1 MWLEAILVLII
12 IPLIL
17 WIAFFGGGTL
27 RTQKLTFRI
36 RNLQD
41 ELQRIKDA
49 NEGLRASL
57 ESKHSERTKL
67 LSEICILTGD
77 LEQVKAALAGS
88 RTAQKS
94 LKQKY
99 DADPSPDLIDRILE
113 SVPRADLVVRQRLAH
128 EILVG
133 ETGRAILRSLSTGA
147 PITQAAIDAD
157 VPVVTARKQVKT
169 LRTLG
174 YLDEHLR
181 PTELGQEALIQA
193 PVKLNSRP

>member
-1 MWLEAILVLII
+1 MWLETILVITIIALIF
-12 IPLIL
+12 
-17 WIAFFGGGTL
+17 WIVFFGGGTL
-27 RTQKLTFRI
+27 RTQKLTFKI

-41 ELQRIKDA
+41 ELKRIRDA

-57 ESKHSERTKL
+57 ESEHRERTKL
-67 LSEICILTGD
+67 LSGICILAGD
-77 LEQVKAALAGS
+77 LEQVKVALAGS
-88 RTAQKS
+88 RIAQKS

-99 DADPSPDLIDRILE
+99 DAEPSPELVERILE
-113 SVPRADLVVRQRLAH
+113 SVPRADLVVKRRLAH

-157 VPVVTARKQVKT
+157 VPVATARKQVKT
-169 LRTLG
+169 LHTLG

-181 PTELGQEALIQA
+181 PTELGQEALI
-193 PVKLNSRP
+193 

>member
-1 MWLEAILVLII
+1 MVTII
-12 IPLIL
+12 ITLIL
-17 WIAFFGGGTL
+17 WIVFFGGGTL

-41 ELQRIKDA
+41 ELKRIKNA

-57 ESKHSERTKL
+57 ESEHRERTRL
-67 LSEICILTGD
+67 FSEICILVGD
-77 LEQVKAALAGS
+77 LEQVKAAIDGS
-88 RTAQKS
+88 RTAQRS

-99 DADPSPDLIDRILE
+99 DAEPSPELIERILE
-113 SVPRADLVVRQRLAH
+113 SVPRADLVVKQRLAH

-174 YLDEHLR
+174 YLDERLR
-181 PTELGQEALIQA
+181 PTELGQEALI
-193 PVKLNSRP
+193 